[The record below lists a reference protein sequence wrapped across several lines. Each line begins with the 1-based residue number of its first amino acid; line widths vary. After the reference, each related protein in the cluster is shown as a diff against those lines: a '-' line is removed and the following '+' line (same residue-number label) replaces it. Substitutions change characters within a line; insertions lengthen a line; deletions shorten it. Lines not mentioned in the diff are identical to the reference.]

1 MLYVTSIITVVLF
14 DLYRFYSL
22 LFFSNLLHHW
32 TTEQNLPH
40 ELHSQITD
48 FMSRFIEST
57 TYEEILKRMQE
68 KRYYWS
74 TFIPFLSLCYCP
86 ALHNITNTHPIQNN
100 VLELT
105 VRAGILSMKCMVE
118 SENALEVINYEGL
131 KDFISCLS
139 WNASGNDDTKRL
151 LSEVTQMAHLN
162 LRFQPPS
169 LCNIVKAMLASCYC
183 GLDKVLECDTYS
195 LVLDVTSN

>member
-1 MLYVTSIITVVLF
+1 M
-14 DLYRFYSL
+14 

-32 TTEQNLPH
+32 TTRQDLPDA
-40 ELHSQITD
+40 LQSQLTE
-48 FMSRFIEST
+48 FMSQYVEST

-86 ALHNITNTHPIQNN
+86 ALHDPTINHPIPKHM
-100 VLELT
+100 LELT
-105 VRAGILSMKCMVE
+105 VKAGILSMKCMVE
-118 SENALEVINYEGL
+118 SENALEVIEYEGL
-131 KDFISCLS
+131 KDFISCIS
-139 WNASGNDDTKRL
+139 WNTFENEEMKHIL
-151 LSEVTQMAHLN
+151 LEVTQVAYQH

-195 LVLDVTSN
+195 LVTHMIANEVTSDVIHDTH